1 MSNKIKNLIKAVP
14 YIFQTVYFNFHHLPF
29 KQAIFLPIILYKPQL
44 VSTKGKIIIEVIE
57 ATVLD
62 DDGNACDDFGFY
74 VKYDSGKY
82 EKGDRVQTAFVYNP
96 ENNYLDDILY
106 EVDTLI

>member
-44 VSTKGKIIIEVIE
+44 VSTKGKIII
-57 ATVLD
+57 
-62 DDGNACDDFGFY
+62 DGG
-74 VKYDSGKY
+74 
-82 EKGDRVQTAFVYNP
+82 AFPGMIKLGLHGVSIYKNNGIMIQNNGCIIFNP
-96 ENNYLDDILY
+96 HCSSLW
-106 EVDTLI
+106 

>member
-44 VSTKGKIIIEVIE
+44 VSIKGKIII
-57 ATVLD
+57 
-62 DDGNACDDFGFY
+62 DGGGVSWHDKTRITWCFN
-74 VKYDSGKY
+74 
-82 EKGDRVQTAFVYNP
+82 
-96 ENNYLDDILY
+96 I
-106 EVDTLI
+106 

>member
-44 VSTKGKIIIEVIE
+44 VSIKGKIIIDGE
-57 ATVLD
+57 AFPGMIKLGLHGVSIYK
-62 DDGNACDDFGFY
+62 GRFY
-74 VKYDSGKY
+74 
-82 EKGDRVQTAFVYNP
+82 
-96 ENNYLDDILY
+96 
-106 EVDTLI
+106 

>member
-44 VSTKGKIIIEVIE
+44 VSTKGKIIIDGGGVSW
-57 ATVLD
+57 D
-62 DDGNACDDFGFY
+62 DKTRITWCFN
-74 VKYDSGKY
+74 
-82 EKGDRVQTAFVYNP
+82 
-96 ENNYLDDILY
+96 I
-106 EVDTLI
+106 